1 MLFVEGAN
9 DPFCRLDLLEEV
21 LAQVATP
28 SGKAASPR
36 KSGRKRYKSSAAG
49 ARTNPAAKPGVSR
62 RQKSCAP
69 YDANQPDRTLRIAT
83 VIGAASLARR
93 SITIS
98 SASLGSELPTRPASR
113 PPKPRHAARV
123 PVSHRLLNVYA

>member
-1 MLFVEGAN
+1 MRIAVPMLFVEGAN

-62 RQKSCAP
+62 RQNPAHLMMRI
-69 YDANQPDRTLRIAT
+69 NRT
-83 VIGAASLARR
+83 G
-93 SITIS
+93 
-98 SASLGSELPTRPASR
+98 
-113 PPKPRHAARV
+113 H
-123 PVSHRLLNVYA
+123 